1 MVQSSAVMVLA
12 VLLSALLVLA
22 SSLTADAQATPFPGI
37 PRCTLIATLKP
48 NKVLSSNLGGDSGA
62 NGYFRILVFQQG
74 SKINIKLHFDLESLT
89 APLPPTGQTLF
100 DGRRGSTGAIVWR
113 LPNPWTLDDPGEL
126 KVDTWITDA
135 DNKYISLGVVDNN
148 GAGSGG
154 GSTASNSG
162 VTPPDSAFTRAPS
175 DGKANVIKPANT
187 SSAAGATSGGGG
199 FSTTTSVKPL
209 DSGTSIYDL
218 VRKIDANPG
227 GFYVQINTQAFPNGA
242 LRGQVF
248 RRWIPQAIC

>member
-1 MVQSSAVMVLA
+1 MVTA
-12 VLLSALLVLA
+12 VLLSAVLVLV
-22 SSLTADAQATPFPGI
+22 SSITADAQAVPFPGV
-37 PRCTLIATLKP
+37 PRCTLIANLKP
-48 NKVLSSNLGGDSGA
+48 NKVLSSNLGGDAGA
-62 NGYFRILVFQQG
+62 YGYFRILVFQQG
-74 SKINIKLHFDLESLT
+74 SKINIKLHFDIESLT
-89 APLPPTGQTLF
+89 APLPPTGQTLY
-100 DGRRGSTGAIVWR
+100 DGRRGSTGTLVWR
-113 LPNPWTLDDPGEL
+113 LPNPWTLDDPNEL

-148 GAGSGG
+148 GSGGGG

-187 SSAAGATSGGGG
+187 SSATGAISGGG
-199 FSTTTSVKPL
+199 FSTTTSVKPMQ
-209 DSGTSIYDL
+209 DGTSIYDL

-248 RRWIPQAIC
+248 RRWIPSAIC